1 MNNLLLSFLGKKKT
15 TLVIS
20 FFFIFIVNSV
30 AQLSIFPSPTG
41 YTGGGRGYYP
51 SATSMDNILYTRYQ
65 DANFNYQLAKFNG
78 ALLDIIPNPV
88 GYNGILNG
96 YSGESVVVGSTLYA
110 KYIGNNG
117 NRDLAKYDG
126 TTLTII
132 DSPTGFDAD
141 GKGLLDNNLVIGTT
155 LYMRY
160 QENNFNYH
168 LAKYE
173 NNTLTIVPN
182 PAGYSGH
189 SKGYEGGQIVGNKLY
204 MSYLGDD
211 GNDDLAIYDGNTI
224 TLVPSPAGYENNFRG
239 YNGVVASIG
248 TDVYLS
254 YTSNTGNTNLFKFD
268 EATLTLTAIPNPV
281 GHNGNAAGYSGSAVV
296 MDNVIYMEYTGNDG
310 NYDLAKYDG
319 TTLTIIESPAGYEN
333 GAMGYTDSPLVIGS
347 TLYIRYRGNDLNY
360 VLAKYDGTTLSIIPS
375 PSSHA
380 NGTKG
385 YMGNPIAIGNNLYMQ
400 YKGNDNNYDLAKYD
414 GTTLSIINSPSGYTG
429 SERGYNGKPVVMNGK
444 LYMQY
449 IDNNGT
455 GNYDLFKY
463 DETTLTSIPSPSRYT
478 GNNSGYYEDPYVL
491 GSTLYMRYR
500 GNDSNFDLG
509 IYRDNPA
516 TIPFRTTWVTNN
528 NRIIIP
534 TFFGESYNYTV
545 TWTNLTNAGVG
556 DGSRTNR
563 TGIYT
568 INGLENGSTYEV
580 AITGIFPRFHMES
593 RNSER
598 LKLRTIEEWGNQAWT
613 SMGGAFYNCENLT
626 YNATDIPNLSLV
638 TNMLN
643 MFKFCTLFNGN
654 IGNWDTPNV
663 VSMNNLFAY
672 ATTFN
677 QNIGNWNMQNVINTD
692 GMFDNATA
700 FNQDISNWDTQN
712 INSMSHMFRN
722 ATTFNQPIGN
732 WNTRNVTRM
741 DQMFSNATAFNQNL
755 GNWDITNIV
764 QTFGGNGMTEMLNN
778 SGLNTANYDA
788 TLIGWAAQNINQGI
802 VLGATGL
809 TYCTAQAAR
818 NTLTSASNN
827 WTITGDNFVCSTRPF
842 RTTWVTDDG
851 TITIPTNGTGYNYD
865 ITWTNLTNT
874 GVGNGSATAQTGN
887 YTITGLENN
896 STYEIAI
903 TGDFPRFYMNSNTT
917 ERTKIRTIEEWGDIV
932 WSSME
937 NAFLNCSQLT
947 YNATDSPDLSSVT
960 SMARMFKDCDVFDGN
975 ATMNNWNIEHVTDMS
990 ALFHNNLVFN
1000 QPLNNWNTQNVTN
1013 MYAVFLGTF
1022 IFNQPLDNWNTQNVT
1037 NMNAMFRGARLF
1049 NQDISSW
1056 NTQNVTDMS
1065 AMFLEAR
1072 EFNQNISGW
1081 NTQNVKNMYGMFRN
1095 ATNFNQTLG
1104 NWNISNVIVFLSD
1117 GMGTMLNNSGLNTA
1131 NYDATL
1137 IGWAAQNVKPNIN
1150 LGAAGLTY
1158 CAGQAA
1164 RNTLTSAPNNWT
1176 ITGDALICPT
1186 PEINLQGNGIDIA
1199 SNDITPNINDNTD
1212 FGNVATSRL
1221 ITYTIQNTGT
1231 GDLTISSIVISGA
1244 NASEF
1249 VLNPLTFPLTIVVGN
1264 TANFDIIFTPTG
1276 SGTKT
1281 ATITV
1286 NNTDSDEGTYNF
1298 AIKGISP
1305 TSVPND
1311 FFVKTTGGDDTNGG
1325 TSFTDAYA
1333 TLEKALSIANFGD
1346 KIYVAKGIYNPT
1358 RQVDVNMV
1366 AGADIHKVTFQIP
1379 DGVEVYGGFAG
1390 NEIEIT
1396 QTVLDARN
1404 FITNTTILSG
1414 DLSGND
1420 AVTGTFPNLVYEN
1433 YTDNAYHIV
1442 YTKNVSS
1449 ATKVDGF
1456 TVKGGNGIS
1465 GTGWYNDG
1473 SGLGNSSNPTLKN
1486 IIFSQNNSIAV
1497 GGAMYNHGYQG
1508 VSSPHLTNCFFFQN
1522 KSSVGGAMHNNG
1534 SFIGSVSIPTLT
1546 NCSFSQNYASHSGSA
1561 IYNDGYSDGTS
1572 GVNLTNCSFSQNHG
1586 EYRKG
1591 AIFFAATEGNTF
1603 AQIINTI
1610 FDKNDV
1616 HIAYDGV
1623 DANQDI
1629 KFINCTFTGAT
1640 EAAIEID
1647 RWSSSN
1653 IPINFSNCIFWNNT
1667 AMKIG
1672 GGGTAT
1678 LAVTYSIIEN
1688 NTYTGIGNINQN
1700 PLFVNTTT
1708 GDLRLQDGSPALD
1721 MGSNAAINSTGV
1733 TIDLAGNARI
1743 QGTTVDMGA
1752 YEKAIN
1758 LSEINLQGNGIDI
1771 ANNDITPNINDNTDF
1786 GNILACNSNT
1796 IVKTFTIQNTG
1807 TAPLTVSNLIITG
1820 TNASDFA
1827 LSGLPSFPF
1836 DIAANNSQTFT
1847 ITFNSVTGTRTA
1859 NIEITN
1865 NDADENPY
1873 IFSIKA
1879 TGTADTQNPTIT
1891 TPTNVTANTDIG
1903 ICTASNIT
1911 LGTPTGTDNCGTVTF
1926 SNNAPSVFPIGT
1938 TTVIWTAD
1946 DGNGNTTTANQTVT
1960 VSDTQNPTITVPS
1973 NITANTDLGICTA
1986 SNVTLGT
1993 PTGTDNCGT
2002 VTFTNNAPTNFP
2014 IGVTDVI
2021 WTANDGNGN
2030 TVTANQTV
2038 TISDAKEINLVGNG
2052 ISIADGTTTTS
2063 TTDNT
2068 DFGNVGASRTITYT
2082 LENTGTE
2089 NIDITSIT
2097 SNNTDFVVSTIPT
2110 TVLAGST
2117 STFDVTFSAAN
2128 LGLSSAIITINN
2140 TDCDE
2145 SVYDFAVQATKIN
2158 VTPPPPPAP
2167 IEANLK
2173 LNAVAVSSTQIN
2185 LDWTLNTQATSYLLY
2200 RNERFVEQISS
2211 TTDTYF
2217 DENLTPDTF
2226 YQYKL
2231 IAVINSINS
2240 LPSADNE
2247 WTLPEQPILVSLGSV
2262 CGNGG
2267 KPNIKLTATGSIY
2280 RVYNQLT
2287 NGTLLLESFDDNF
2300 ELPFTNQDTIFY
2312 VSVVGNSRKESER
2325 LPVNVE
2331 IQTPFESVIL
2341 GENTQ
2346 SSCTNSLLLEAKL
2359 VENADSYTWF
2369 RNGVQVNT
2377 GRELIASFSGNYQL
2391 RTTKGNCSYMSE
2403 EIKVLLNQ
2411 SPKAQIEQNQ
2421 TTIFCANGILNAI
2434 QTSQNDMLNAT
2445 YQWKFNNSVVGNNP
2459 NLEISEEG
2467 IYLLI
2472 VSTATCIDSTS
2483 IEVIITEKPQI
2494 PILAVT
2500 KDSICKNNETTIS
2513 VENIENGITYQWFRN
2528 GRNLYQNASS
2538 ITTNQKGEYQ
2548 VRAISIQNGSCNS
2561 VSNSIQISHFADF
2574 VVYLRKNQ
2582 NRESIFVETANS
2594 QSQIT
2599 NVEWY
2604 FEGELNPQLGNNIE
2618 ITPTEKGYY
2627 SAKVTNQN
2635 GCIFQTRVAY
2645 FSPKI
2650 ITGEQDLK
2658 VGTFKIYPNPSNGI
2672 FKVQFETALSEN
2684 TEVTIFDGIGRKIHT
2699 QTFEKGNQEFVIDVK
2714 NQSKGMYLINF
2725 NQNDKVYSKQ
2735 IIIE

>member
-1 MNNLLLSFLGKKKT
+1 MNNLLLSFLGKKKAA
-15 TLVIS
+15 LV
-20 FFFIFIVNSV
+20 F
-30 AQLSIFPSPTG
+30 
-41 YTGGGRGYYP
+41 
-51 SATSMDNILYTRYQ
+51 TS
-65 DANFNYQLAKFNG
+65 
-78 ALLDIIPNPV
+78 LL
-88 GYNGILNG
+88 
-96 YSGESVVVGSTLYA
+96 
-110 KYIGNNG
+110 
-117 NRDLAKYDG
+117 
-126 TTLTII
+126 
-132 DSPTGFDAD
+132 F
-141 GKGLLDNNLVIGTT
+141 
-155 LYMRY
+155 
-160 QENNFNYH
+160 
-168 LAKYE
+168 
-173 NNTLTIVPN
+173 
-182 PAGYSGH
+182 
-189 SKGYEGGQIVGNKLY
+189 
-204 MSYLGDD
+204 
-211 GNDDLAIYDGNTI
+211 
-224 TLVPSPAGYENNFRG
+224 
-239 YNGVVASIG
+239 
-248 TDVYLS
+248 
-254 YTSNTGNTNLFKFD
+254 
-268 EATLTLTAIPNPV
+268 LTLFFV
-281 GHNGNAAGYSGSAVV
+281 GFATNSAYS
-296 MDNVIYMEYTGNDG
+296 
-310 NYDLAKYDG
+310 
-319 TTLTIIESPAGYEN
+319 
-333 GAMGYTDSPLVIGS
+333 
-347 TLYIRYRGNDLNY
+347 
-360 VLAKYDGTTLSIIPS
+360 
-375 PSSHA
+375 
-380 NGTKG
+380 
-385 YMGNPIAIGNNLYMQ
+385 
-400 YKGNDNNYDLAKYD
+400 
-414 GTTLSIINSPSGYTG
+414 
-429 SERGYNGKPVVMNGK
+429 
-444 LYMQY
+444 
-449 IDNNGT
+449 
-455 GNYDLFKY
+455 
-463 DETTLTSIPSPSRYT
+463 
-478 GNNSGYYEDPYVL
+478 
-491 GSTLYMRYR
+491 
-500 GNDSNFDLG
+500 
-509 IYRDNPA
+509 
-516 TIPFRTTWVTNN
+516 
-528 NRIIIP
+528 
-534 TFFGESYNYTV
+534 
-545 TWTNLTNAGVG
+545 
-556 DGSRTNR
+556 
-563 TGIYT
+563 
-568 INGLENGSTYEV
+568 
-580 AITGIFPRFHMES
+580 
-593 RNSER
+593 
-598 LKLRTIEEWGNQAWT
+598 QA
-613 SMGGAFYNCENLT
+613 
-626 YNATDIPNLSLV
+626 
-638 TNMLN
+638 
-643 MFKFCTLFNGN
+643 
-654 IGNWDTPNV
+654 
-663 VSMNNLFAY
+663 
-672 ATTFN
+672 
-677 QNIGNWNMQNVINTD
+677 
-692 GMFDNATA
+692 
-700 FNQDISNWDTQN
+700 
-712 INSMSHMFRN
+712 
-722 ATTFNQPIGN
+722 
-732 WNTRNVTRM
+732 
-741 DQMFSNATAFNQNL
+741 
-755 GNWDITNIV
+755 
-764 QTFGGNGMTEMLNN
+764 
-778 SGLNTANYDA
+778 
-788 TLIGWAAQNINQGI
+788 
-802 VLGATGL
+802 
-809 TYCTAQAAR
+809 
-818 NTLTSASNN
+818 
-827 WTITGDNFVCSTRPF
+827 F

-851 TITIPTNGTGYNYD
+851 TITIPTTGTGYNYD

-874 GVGNGSATAQTGN
+874 GVNEGSATGRTGN

-903 TGDFPRFYMNSNTT
+903 SGDFPRIYMNDGSETF
-917 ERTKIRTIEEWGDIV
+917 KLKTIEEWGDII
-932 WSSME
+932 WASME
-937 NAFLNCSQLT
+937 SSFLRCRNLT
-947 YNATDSPDLSSVT
+947 HNATDIPDLS
-960 SMARMFKDCDVFDGN
+960 R
-975 ATMNNWNIEHVTDMS
+975 VTD
-990 ALFHNNLVFN
+990 
-1000 QPLNNWNTQNVTN
+1000 
-1013 MYAVFLGTF
+1013 
-1022 IFNQPLDNWNTQNVT
+1022 
-1037 NMNAMFRGARLF
+1037 MNAMFAGCSSF
-1049 NQDISSW
+1049 NGDIRNW

-1065 AMFLEAR
+1065 AMFAGCSS
-1072 EFNQNISGW
+1072 FNGDIGNW
-1081 NTQNVKNMYGMFRN
+1081 NTQNVTDMSGLFSYAISFNQPIGNWNTENVIDMSSMFYNTDNFNQPIGNWNTENVTDMSFMFSFATSFNQDIGNWNTQNVTNMTEMFSLATSFNQDIGNWNTENVTDMSIMFNRATSFN
-1095 ATNFNQTLG
+1095 QDIGNWNTQNVTNMSSMFSVATSFNQDIGNWNTQNVTDMSSMFVRATSFNQDIGNWNTQNVIDMIEMFALATNFNQDIGNWNTQNVTGMSIMFALATNFNQDIGNWNTDAVTDMNYMFSDATNFNQNLG
-1104 NWNISNVIVFLSD
+1104 NWNISNVTNMSN
-1117 GMGTMLNNSGLNTA
+1117 MLDNSGLNTA

-1176 ITGDALICPT
+1176 ITGDVLMCPT

-1249 VLNPLTFPLTIVVGN
+1249 VLNPLTFPLTIVAGN

-1298 AIKGISP
+1298 AIKGTSP

-1325 TSFTDAYA
+1325 TSFTDAFA

-1414 DLSGND
+1414 DLSRND

-1865 NDADENPY
+1865 SDTDENPY
-1873 IFSIKA
+1873 TFAIQAI
-1879 TGTADTQNPTIT
+1879 GTADTQDPI
-1891 TPTNVTANTDIG
+1891 TPTLSDITAQCEVT
-1903 ICTASNIT
+1903 SIT
-1911 LGTPTGTDNCGTVTF
+1911 VPTTTDNCAGTITGTT
-1926 SNNAPSVFPIGT
+1926 AQTFPITTQGT
-1938 TTVIWTAD
+1938 TVVTWTFD
-1946 DGNGNTTTANQTVT
+1946 DGNGNISTANQNVIIT
-1960 VSDTQNPTITVPS
+1960 DTQLPTITAPS
-1973 NITANTDLGICTA
+1973 NVTANTDLGICTA

-1993 PTGTDNCGT
+1993 PTGTDNCT
-2002 VTFTNNAPTNFP
+2002 TPTFTNDAPSVFP
-2014 IGVTDVI
+2014 IGTTTVI
-2021 WTANDGNGN
+2021 WTADDGNGN

-2068 DFGNVGASRTITYT
+2068 DFGNVGTSRTITYT

-2089 NIDITSIT
+2089 NITITSIT

-2231 IAVINSINS
+2231 MAVINSINS

-2369 RNGVQVNT
+2369 RNGVRVNT